1 MHNYIHH
8 DPEFKELIL
17 IVADKLKIDPYLI
30 EKDYWIMH
38 TLYGLNVQGIKF
50 ELKGGTSLSKGY
62 RIIDR
67 FSEDIDIHIKTNFGL
82 QTEGNE
88 DNDKVRSNR
97 KAFYDKLKEAI
108 SIDGIVDL
116 ITDKNF
122 DDTKYRSGG
131 IRLQYKS
138 FTTSI
143 EGVKE
148 GILLEA
154 GFDQVAPNKPVNIS
168 SWILD
173 YVKSLE
179 GEFNY
184 IDNTAIGV
192 LCYLPEYTFVEKIQT
207 IISKHRK
214 EVKNIE
220 SGNTDEQV
228 NFMRQY
234 YDVYCLLKYESV
246 INFIGTEQYKEH
258 KQKRIKGADAAMNLA
273 IHPALKLDNQT
284 IYETYKDRYQKSSN
298 LYYKGQPDFDE
309 IITSLR
315 GNMHKL

>member
-8 DPEFKELIL
+8 DQEFKELIS
-17 IVADKLKIDPYLI
+17 IVADKLKIDPYLV

-38 TLYGLNVQGIKF
+38 TLYGLNVQGIEF

-62 RIIDR
+62 GIIDR

-82 QTEGNE
+82 QIEGNE
-88 DNDKVRSNR
+88 DSDKVRSNR
-97 KAFYDKLKEAI
+97 KAFYNKLKETI
-108 SIDGIVDL
+108 SIDGIVDV
-116 ITDKNF
+116 IRDENF

-138 FTTSI
+138 FAPTI

-154 GFDQVAPNKPVNIS
+154 GFDQVAPNKPVTIS

-173 YVKSLE
+173 HVKSLE

-184 IDNTAIGV
+184 IDNSATGV

-220 SGNTDEQV
+220 SGNKNEQV

-234 YDVYCLLKYESV
+234 YDVHCLLKCESV
-246 INFIGTEQYKEH
+246 IQFIGTEQYKEH
-258 KQKRIKGADAAMNLA
+258 KNKRIKGADAVIDLSM
-273 IHPALKLDNQT
+273 HPALRLDDQT
-284 IYETYKDRYQKSSN
+284 IYDRYKERYQKSSN

-309 IITSLR
+309 IIASLR
-315 GNMHKL
+315 EHMYKL

>member
-1 MHNYIHH
+1 M
-8 DPEFKELIL
+8 
-17 IVADKLKIDPYLI
+17 
-30 EKDYWIMH
+30 
-38 TLYGLNVQGIKF
+38 
-50 ELKGGTSLSKGY
+50 
-62 RIIDR
+62 
-67 FSEDIDIHIKTNFGL
+67 
-82 QTEGNE
+82 
-88 DNDKVRSNR
+88 
-97 KAFYDKLKEAI
+97 
-108 SIDGIVDL
+108 
-116 ITDKNF
+116 
-122 DDTKYRSGG
+122 
-131 IRLQYKS
+131 
-138 FTTSI
+138 
-143 EGVKE
+143 KE

-309 IITSLR
+309 IISSLR
-315 GNMHKL
+315 EHMHKL